1 MKTSRLLLFGLI
13 VLGIGCSRHGDKK
26 PPAKTACPMPAC
38 KVAGPALESSG
49 IILESINAASYTY
62 VRINTGKDT
71 VWAAAPQF
79 TAKIGDTVDFSRSMP
94 MQKYQSK
101 TLKRTFELV
110 YFNGMIVHKGDN
122 AGAGALCG
130 VGGSKNNPACS
141 MNASPMNH
149 LGTDAST
156 GPDTLNYSDV
166 KKAPGGLTVAEL
178 FEQKDA
184 LAGKKVKLR
193 GKIVKAN
200 YNIMNK
206 TWLHFRDGSGK
217 PGANDIAVTTSTSP
231 QKGQIALVEG
241 TLTKDKNIGFGYNF
255 PLIIEDAKL
264 EIQK

>member
-13 VLGIGCSRHGDKK
+13 VLGIGCDRLGDKK
-26 PPAKTACPMPAC
+26 PPAKAGCPMPAC

-49 IILESINAASYTY
+49 ILLESINAASYTY

-79 TAKIGDTVDFSRSMP
+79 TAKTGDTVEFSRSMP
-94 MQKYQSK
+94 MENYQSK
-101 TLKRTFELV
+101 TLKRTFSVV
-110 YFNGMIVHKGDN
+110 YFNGVIAHKGDKASCAMGTGN
-122 AGAGALCG
+122 
-130 VGGSKNNPACS
+130 KNPACEMGASS
-141 MNASPMNH
+141 MGQMMSNHNAA
-149 LGTDAST
+149 TY
-156 GPDTLNYSDV
+156 PDTMNYSTI
-166 KKAPGGLTVAEL
+166 KKAAGAKTVAEL

-184 LAGKKVKLR
+184 LTGKQVKLC

-206 TWLHFRDGSGK
+206 TWLHLRDGTGK
-217 PGANDIAVTTSTSP
+217 PGTNDVAVTTTAGP
-231 QKGQIALVEG
+231 QKGQIVVVEG